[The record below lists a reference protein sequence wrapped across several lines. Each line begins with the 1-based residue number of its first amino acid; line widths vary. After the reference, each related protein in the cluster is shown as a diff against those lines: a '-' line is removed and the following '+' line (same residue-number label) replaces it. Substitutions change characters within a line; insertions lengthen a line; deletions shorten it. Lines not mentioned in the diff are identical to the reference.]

1 MLGNIRTLW
10 EVRKMGPVLLKLLPF
25 ALGTIAPTMIGL
37 VVIFLTGTRGLVK
50 TSAFI
55 LGKYLFYVFWGLV
68 SLDLVD
74 HLSSPGLKVSRSV
87 SESFFLIAGL
97 LLLILAIRNFFVEDY
112 PDAPPPKF
120 MTILAKLGP
129 VKLFGLGIGISIIQP
144 RFIIFVLAG
153 ASIIAEAKL
162 SPTENFLSLLVL
174 ALLMVWPM
182 LIPLVVFLVMG
193 EHGVD
198 AMKSMRAWLVHNQR
212 MINVVVMGVFG
223 VILLF
228 LGLTGNY

>member
-1 MLGNIRTLW
+1 MC
-10 EVRKMGPVLLKLLPF
+10 PVLLKMLPF
-25 ALGTIAPTMIGL
+25 VLGAIAPTMIGL
-37 VVIFLTGTRGLVK
+37 VVIFLTGTRGVAQ
-50 TSAFI
+50 SCAFI
-55 LGKYLFYVFWGLV
+55 LGKFMFYVFWGLIC
-68 SLDLVD
+68 LDLVD

-87 SESFFLIAGL
+87 SDGFFLLAGL
-97 LLLILAIRNFFVEDY
+97 LLLILAVRNFFVEDD

-120 MTILAKLGP
+120 MTMVAKLGP
-129 VKLFGLGIGISIIQP
+129 FKLFGLGIGISIIQP
-144 RFIIFVLAG
+144 RFMIFVLLG
-153 ASIIAEAKL
+153 ASIIAEARL
-162 SPTENFLSLLVL
+162 STTENFISLLVL

>member
-1 MLGNIRTLW
+1 M
-10 EVRKMGPVLLKLLPF
+10 
-25 ALGTIAPTMIGL
+25 
-37 VVIFLTGTRGLVK
+37 
-50 TSAFI
+50 
-55 LGKYLFYVFWGLV
+55 
-68 SLDLVD
+68 
-74 HLSSPGLKVSRSV
+74 SRSV
-87 SESFFLIAGL
+87 SEGFFLIAGL
-97 LLLILAIRNFFVEDY
+97 LLLILAVRNFFVEDD
-112 PDAPPPKF
+112 PDSPPPKF

-129 VKLFGLGIGISIIQP
+129 FKLFGLGIGISIIQP
-144 RFIIFVLAG
+144 RFMIFVLLG
-153 ASIIAEAKL
+153 ASMIAEARL
-162 SPTENFLSLLVL
+162 STTENFISLLVL

>member
-1 MLGNIRTLW
+1 
-10 EVRKMGPVLLKLLPF
+10 MGPVLLKILPF

-50 TSAFI
+50 TCVFI
-55 LGKYLFYVFWGLV
+55 LGKYIFYVLWGLI

-74 HLSSPGLKVSRSV
+74 HLLPTRLRGSSIV
-87 SESFFLIAGL
+87 SETFFLITGL
-97 LLLILAIRNFFVEDY
+97 LLLILAVRNFFVEDD
-112 PDAPPPKF
+112 PDTPPPKF

-129 VKLFGLGIGISIIQP
+129 VKLFGLGIAISIIQP

-162 SPTENFLSLLVL
+162 SPSANIISILVL

-193 EHGVD
+193 EHRAE
-198 AMKSMRAWLVHNQR
+198 AMKSMRTWLMHNQR
-212 MINVVVMGVFG
+212 MINVVVMGIFG
-223 VILLF
+223 ILLLF
-228 LGLTGNY
+228 LGLTSIF